1 MCTSFRNLQ
10 TFEHSN
16 IQPIH
21 RFKFGWHMDIWQNL
35 VDPTHWQRRICYV
48 LEPSKPKWSTF
59 IATAPTSP
67 ATKLPFALPDPQF
80 SLGAPLSWSAALFLR
95 FWICT
100 LGCQFMECMECAWTR
115 NCVKHLAAKERHKD
129 LCWQSA
135 NRLYPWQV
143 ASWIG
148 IIDCPKSGYTRPN
161 KQPRISPSKGCH
173 RGSGASA
180 LRTEWVFSAA
190 EEDSTT
196 DLRRSVQRNS
206 MEKLP
211 LRNIALEMLKMIT
224 MFSQPQKYVG
234 SRLHHSNNYHLSD

>member
-1 MCTSFRNLQ
+1 MVNIHCYCTHISGYQVAICPSGSTIFLGGTTFLKRCTFFAFLNLYIGLSIYGMYGMCLDKKLCEASSSQRKAQ
-10 TFEHSN
+10 
-16 IQPIH
+16 
-21 RFKFGWHMDIWQNL
+21 GL
-35 VDPTHWQRRICYV
+35 VLAKC
-48 LEPSKPKWSTF
+48 KP
-59 IATAPTSP
+59 ALR
-67 ATKLPFALPDPQF
+67 KL
-80 SLGAPLSWSAALFLR
+80 
-95 FWICT
+95 
-100 LGCQFMECMECAWTR
+100 
-115 NCVKHLAAKERHKD
+115 
-129 LCWQSA
+129 
-135 NRLYPWQV
+135 QV

-211 LRNIALEMLKMIT
+211 LRNIALEILNMIT

-234 SRLHHSNNYHLSD
+234 SRLHHSNNYSTICLTRQTDYGWALNPWDTKICAYHLNLSGYLENRDWTASSTLCERQIQSW